1 MPQHG
6 IGMQSVTKFAATA
19 LGGPKRL
26 RGNFLLADM
35 AQVSRKELWENEFR
49 NVRLVVNC
57 IGHHHT
63 VEYPKDIAATMEV
76 AIVDL
81 RNKDLRHPH
90 FMLALPRVVECLE
103 GGADQRGR
111 KGQRKEQGLSS
122 WQYWWPRKR
131 VGVVSGTL
139 VASKVVVVSQHVS
152 EREYLLR

>member
-1 MPQHG
+1 MPKRG
-6 IGMQSVTKFAATA
+6 TGMQSIPKFAATA

-35 AQVSRKELWENEFR
+35 AQVPRKELWENEFR
-49 NVRLVVNC
+49 NVRLVVNF

-90 FMLALPRVVECLE
+90 FTLALPRVEECLE
-103 GGADQRGR
+103 GGADVLVHCRESYHR
-111 KGQRKEQGLSS
+111 APLATAAFIRMLT
-122 WQYWWPRKR
+122 
-131 VGVVSGTL
+131 GVNYQ
-139 VASKVVVVSQHVS
+139 VV
-152 EREYLLR
+152 RPTYRTPMACD